1 MEYPS
6 RFKMKRYTSFTLAL
20 ALALSSVAVYAP
32 RFNGAA
38 AFDGD
43 AYAIKGGAVVT
54 VTGATIPK
62 GTVIIRNG
70 LIEAVGADI
79 PIPGDARVIDAT
91 GMTVYPG
98 LIDAY
103 SNVGLGTPT
112 QAPAQGGRGGGAP
125 GPQTPAVPA
134 LAIAAA
140 TTPAQ
145 PAPTP
150 AGQSP
155 ELLASDQLKVTAE
168 TFDQQRSAG
177 ITTALVAPR
186 EGIYQGQSALINL
199 AAAEPE
205 KLIIKN
211 SVSLNVSFGSGRGF
225 GGGGGYPGSLMGV
238 FAFLR
243 QSLLDA
249 QHYKVAWEHYN
260 KNKRGMQRPETDKS
274 LAALQPVIGGQ
285 TPVAFSANSEREI
298 RRAIGLGE
306 EFKLKFMIAGGLQSY
321 EVADFLKQK
330 NVTVLLSL
338 NYPQRPA
345 NIEDPESESL
355 RVLRDRA
362 DAPKSAAALHKAG
375 VRFAFQSGYLA
386 RPSDYI
392 ANAAKAIEAGLPKD
406 EAIKAM
412 TIYPAE
418 IFGVAEQLGSIEKG
432 KIANIVVTSGDL
444 FDRRTQVKH
453 VFVDGKPYEIKAP
466 APTQA
471 GPGGR
476 FGGRGGGG
484 RPGAEAAVTSVAGSW
499 SITSESPQGPIQL
512 TFNIKQEGATI
523 SGEVSSPFGT
533 FPLSG
538 SISGNQLSFTFAAKI
553 QNQEL
558 PVTGK
563 GSIDGDSIR
572 GSLNAMGQDSSFNGT
587 RTPR

>member
-1 MEYPS
+1 ML
-6 RFKMKRYTSFTLAL
+6 KRYSSITLAF
-20 ALALSSVAVYAP
+20 ALALSVVAAYAP
-32 RFNGAA
+32 RVQRAA
-38 AFDGD
+38 TFDGD
-43 AYAIKGGAVVT
+43 AYAIKGGTVVT
-54 VTGATIPK
+54 VTGATIQK

-79 PIPGDARVIDAT
+79 PIPGDVRVIDAT

-103 SNVGLGTPT
+103 TSIGLG
-112 QAPAQGGRGGGAP
+112 
-125 GPQTPAVPA
+125 
-134 LAIAAA
+134 AA

-145 PAPTP
+145 GRRGGGTPAAPVAAPVPAFPGAGASAQPTPTP

-155 ELLASDQLKVTAE
+155 ELMASDQLKVTAE

-199 AAAEPE
+199 GDAAPE

-211 SVSLNVSFGSGRGF
+211 SASLNVSFGTGRGF
-225 GGGGGYPGSLMGV
+225 GGGFPSSLMGV

-249 QHYKVAWEHYN
+249 QHYKTAWEHYN
-260 KNKRGMQRPETDKS
+260 RNKRGMQRPETDKS
-274 LAALQPVIGGQ
+274 LAALQPVINGEM
-285 TPVAFSANSEREI
+285 PVAFAANSEREI
-298 RRAIGLGE
+298 KRAVGLGE
-306 EFKLKFMIAGGLQSY
+306 EFKLKFLIAGGLQSY
-321 EVADFLKQK
+321 QVADFLKQK

-345 NIEDPESESL
+345 NLEDPESESL

-362 DAPKSAAALHKAG
+362 AAPTSAAALSKAG
-375 VRFAFQSGYLA
+375 VRFAFQSGYLS

-392 ANAAKAIEAGLPKD
+392 ANAAKAIEAGLPKE

-444 FDRRTQVKH
+444 FDRRSQVKH
-453 VFVDGKPYEIKAP
+453 VFVDGKPYEVKLP

-471 GPGGR
+471 GPAGRSGGR
-476 FGGRGGGG
+476 GG
-484 RPGAEAAVTSVAGSW
+484 RPGAAADAAGSPISAAGSW

-512 TFNIKQEGATI
+512 TFNIKQENSTI
-523 SGEVSSPFGT
+523 SGEVATPFGT

-538 SISGNQLSFTFAAKI
+538 SISGNELSFAFTAKV
-553 QNQEL
+553 QNQDL

-563 GSIDGDSIR
+563 GSIDGNSIR
-572 GSLNAMGQDSSFNGT
+572 GAISAMGMDSGFSGT

>member
-1 MEYPS
+1 
-6 RFKMKRYTSFTLAL
+6 MKRYSSFTLAF
-20 ALALSSVAVYAP
+20 ALALSTVVIYAP
-32 RFNGAA
+32 QIETAA

-43 AYAIKGGAVVT
+43 AYAIKGGTVVT
-54 VTGATIPK
+54 VTGATIEK
-62 GTVIIRNG
+62 GTVVIRNG

-103 SNVGLGTPT
+103 TNVGLGTATPAT
-112 QAPAQGGRGGGAP
+112 AQGGRGGGP
-125 GPQTPAVPA
+125 TPATPA
-134 LAIAAA
+134 TPAIPGLVIA
-140 TTPAQ
+140 TTAASAQ
-145 PAPTP
+145 PAPRP

-155 ELLASDQLKVTAE
+155 ELMASDQLRVTAE
-168 TFDQQRSAG
+168 TFDQQRSVG

-186 EGIYQGQSALINL
+186 EGIYQGQSVLINL
-199 AAAEPE
+199 GGAEPE

-211 SVSLNVSFGSGRGF
+211 PVSLNVSFGSGRGF
-225 GGGGGYPGSLMGV
+225 GGGGGYPSSLMGV

-249 QHYKVAWEHYN
+249 QHYKASWERYN
-260 KNKRGMQRPETDKS
+260 QNKRGMPRPETDKS
-274 LAALQPVIGGQ
+274 LAALQPVITGQ
-285 TPVAFSANSEREI
+285 MPVAFTANSEREI

-306 EFKLKFMIAGGLQSY
+306 EFGLKFLIAGGQQSY
-321 EVADFLKQK
+321 QVADLLKQK

-345 NIEDPESESL
+345 NLEDPESEAL
-355 RVLRDRA
+355 RVLRERA
-362 DAPKSAAALHKAG
+362 DAPKAAAALHKAG
-375 VRFAFQSGYLA
+375 VRFAFQSGYLN

-392 ANAAKAIEAGLPKD
+392 LNAAKAIESGLPKD

-418 IFGVAEQLGSIEKG
+418 IFGVSEQLGSIEKG
-432 KIANIVVTSGDL
+432 KIANLVVTSGDL
-444 FDRRTQVKH
+444 FDRRSQVKH

-466 APTQA
+466 APAQA

-476 FGGRGGGG
+476 FGGPGGRPGGGG
-484 RPGAEAAVTSVAGSW
+484 RPNPEAMAATVAGGW
-499 SITSESPQGPIQL
+499 TVTSESPQGPIQL
-512 TFNIKQEGATI
+512 TFNLRQEGATI
-523 SGEVSSPFGT
+523 SGEVASPFGT
-533 FPLSG
+533 FPLTG
-538 SISGNQLSFTFAAKI
+538 TINGNELTFAFTAKI
-553 QNQEL
+553 QDQEL

-563 GSIDGDSIR
+563 GSIDGSSIK
-572 GSLNAMGQDSSFNGT
+572 GTMSALGQESHFSGT

>member
-1 MEYPS
+1 
-6 RFKMKRYTSFTLAL
+6 MKRYSSFMLAF
-20 ALALSSVAVYAP
+20 ALALSTVVIYTP
-32 RFNGAA
+32 QIKTAA

-43 AYAIKGGAVVT
+43 AYAIKGATVVT
-54 VTGATIPK
+54 VTGATIDK
-62 GTVIIRNG
+62 GTVVIRNG

-103 SNVGLGTPT
+103 TNAGLGSATPT
-112 QAPAQGGRGGGAP
+112 TGQGARGGGPPAAP
-125 GPQTPAVPA
+125 VPA
-134 LAIAAA
+134 IPGLVIA
-140 TTPAQ
+140 TTATSAQ

-150 AGQSP
+150 SGQSP
-155 ELLASDQLKVTAE
+155 ELLASDQLRITAE
-168 TFDQQRSAG
+168 TFDQQRSVG

-186 EGIYQGQSALINL
+186 EGIYQGQSVLINL
-199 AAAEPE
+199 GAAEPE
-205 KLIIKN
+205 KLIVKN

-225 GGGGGYPGSLMGV
+225 GGGGGYPGSLMGI

-249 QHYKVAWEHYN
+249 QHYKVSWERYN
-260 KNKRGMQRPETDKS
+260 QNKRGMQRPETDKS
-274 LAALQPVIGGQ
+274 LAALQPVINGQ
-285 TPVAFSANSEREI
+285 MPVAFTANSEREI

-306 EFKLKFMIAGGLQSY
+306 EFGLKFMIAGGQQSY
-321 EVADFLKQK
+321 QVADLLKQK

-345 NIEDPESESL
+345 NLEDPESEAL
-355 RVLRDRA
+355 RVLRERA
-362 DAPKSAAALHKAG
+362 EAPKAAAALHKAG
-375 VRFAFQSGYLA
+375 VRFAFQSGYLT

-392 ANAAKAIEAGLPKD
+392 LNAAKAIESGLPKS

-418 IFGVAEQLGSIEKG
+418 IFGVSEQLGSIEKG
-432 KIANIVVTSGDL
+432 KIANLVVTSGDL
-444 FDRRTQVKH
+444 FDRRSQVKH
-453 VFVDGKPYEIKAP
+453 VFVDGKPYEVKAP

-476 FGGRGGGG
+476 FGGPGGRPGGGG
-484 RPGAEAAVTSVAGSW
+484 RPNPEATAATAAGSW
-499 SITSESPQGPIQL
+499 TVTSESPQGPIQL
-512 TFNIKQEGATI
+512 TFNLKQEGATI

-538 SISGNQLSFTFAAKI
+538 TLNSNELTFSFTAKI
-553 QNQEL
+553 QDQEL

-563 GSIDGDSIR
+563 GTIDGSSIK
-572 GSLNAMGQDSSFNGT
+572 GTMSALGQESNFSGA
-587 RTPR
+587 RAPR

>member
-1 MEYPS
+1 
-6 RFKMKRYTSFTLAL
+6 MKRYSSFKLAF
-20 ALALSSVAVYAP
+20 ALALSVLTVWAAFSP
-32 RFNGAA
+32 LTRKAA
-38 AFDGD
+38 AFEGD
-43 AYAIKGGAVVT
+43 AYAIKGGTVVT
-54 VTGATIPK
+54 VTGATIQK

-103 SNVGLGTPT
+103 TNIGLGAPTP
-112 QAPAQGGRGGGAP
+112 APAQGGRGGGPPAP
-125 GPQTPAVPA
+125 PVPA
-134 LAIAAA
+134 NPALGAAA
-140 TTPAQ
+140 GAQ
-145 PAPTP
+145 STPTP
-150 AGQSP
+150 SGQSP
-155 ELLASDQLKVTAE
+155 ELMASDQLKITAE
-168 TFDQQRSAG
+168 TFDQQRSSG

-199 AAAEPE
+199 GDSEPE

-211 SVSLNVSFGSGRGF
+211 PASLNVSFGSGRGF
-225 GGGGGYPGSLMGV
+225 GGGYPSSLMGV

-249 QHYKVAWEHYN
+249 QHYKAAWEHYN
-260 KNKRGMQRPETDKS
+260 RNKRGARRPETDKS
-274 LAALQPVIGGQ
+274 LAALQPVIAGAL
-285 TPVAFSANSEREI
+285 PVAFAANSEREI
-298 RRAIGLGE
+298 KRAIGLGE
-306 EFKLKFMIAGGLQSY
+306 EFGLKFIIAGGLQSY
-321 EVADFLKQK
+321 QVADLLKQK

-345 NIEDPESESL
+345 NLEDPESESL

-362 DAPKSAAALHKAG
+362 AAPTSAAALSKAG
-375 VRFAFQSGYLA
+375 VRFAFQSGYLG

-392 ANAAKAIEAGLPKD
+392 ANAAKAVEAGLPKD

-444 FDRRTQVKH
+444 FDRRTLVKH
-453 VFVDGKPYEIKAP
+453 VFVDGKPYEVKSPPP
-466 APTQA
+466 AQA

-476 FGGRGGGG
+476 FGGRGG
-484 RPGAEAAVTSVAGSW
+484 RPGAASPEASAAGSW

-512 TFNIKQEGATI
+512 TFTLKQEGATI

-538 SISGNQLSFTFAAKI
+538 SLSGNELSFAFTAKI
-553 QNQEL
+553 QDQEV

-563 GSIDGDSIR
+563 GSIDGNSIR
-572 GSLNAMGQDSSFNGT
+572 GSMNAMGNDSNFSGT

>member
-1 MEYPS
+1 
-6 RFKMKRYTSFTLAL
+6 MKRYSSFTLAF
-20 ALALSSVAVYAP
+20 ALALSALAIFAP
-32 RFNGAA
+32 TIRRAA

-43 AYAIKGGAVVT
+43 AYAIKGGTVVT
-54 VTGATIPK
+54 VTGATIQK

-79 PIPGDARVIDAT
+79 PIPGDARVVDAT

-103 SNVGLGTPT
+103 TNIGLGATAPT
-112 QAPAQGGRGGGAP
+112 PAQGGRGGGQPAP
-125 GPQTPAVPA
+125 PVPAIPA
-134 LAIAAA
+134 LASASA
-140 TTPAQ
+140 AQ
-145 PAPTP
+145 PTPTP
-150 AGQSP
+150 SGQSP
-155 ELLASDQLKVTAE
+155 ELMASDQLKVAAE

-199 AAAEPE
+199 GDAAPE

-211 SVSLNVSFGSGRGF
+211 PVSLNVSFGAGRGF
-225 GGGGGYPGSLMGV
+225 GGGYPSSLMCV

-249 QHYKVAWEHYN
+249 QHYKAAWEHYN
-260 KNKRGMQRPETDKS
+260 RNKRGARRPETDKS
-274 LAALQPVIGGQ
+274 LAALQPVIAGAM
-285 TPVAFSANSEREI
+285 PVAFTANSEREI
-298 RRAIGLGE
+298 KRAIGLGE
-306 EFKLKFMIAGGLQSY
+306 EFGLKFIIAGGLQGY
-321 EVADFLKQK
+321 QVADLLKQK

-345 NIEDPESESL
+345 NLEDPESEPL

-362 DAPKSAAALHKAG
+362 AAPTSAAALSKAG
-375 VRFAFQSGYLA
+375 VRFAFQSGYLG

-392 ANAAKAIEAGLPKD
+392 ANAAKAVEAGLSKD

-444 FDRRTQVKH
+444 FDRRSQVKH

-466 APTQA
+466 TQA
-471 GPGGR
+471 GPAGAGGR
-476 FGGRGGGG
+476 FGGRGGG
-484 RPGAEAAVTSVAGSW
+484 RPGAGIAANAD
-499 SITSESPQGPIQL
+499 
-512 TFNIKQEGATI
+512 
-523 SGEVSSPFGT
+523 
-533 FPLSG
+533 
-538 SISGNQLSFTFAAKI
+538 
-553 QNQEL
+553 
-558 PVTGK
+558 
-563 GSIDGDSIR
+563 SIDIQAQTGRLDDQRR
-572 GSLNAMGQDSSFNGT
+572 GHLAVRNLPAQ
-587 RTPR
+587 RIAQRQ

>member
-1 MEYPS
+1 VL
-6 RFKMKRYTSFTLAL
+6 KRYSSFTLAF
-20 ALALSSVAVYAP
+20 ALALSVVVVYAP
-32 RFNGAA
+32 RIHRAA

-43 AYAIKGGAVVT
+43 AYAIKGGTVVT
-54 VTGATIPK
+54 VTGATIQK

-79 PIPGDARVIDAT
+79 PVPADVRVIDAT

-103 SNVGLGTPT
+103 TSIGLGAAT
-112 QAPAQGGRGGGAP
+112 APAQGGRGGGGPAAP
-125 GPQTPAVPA
+125 VASPVQAFPG
-134 LAIAAA
+134 A
-140 TTPAQ
+140 TTSAQ
-145 PAPTP
+145 PTPTP

-155 ELLASDQLKVTAE
+155 ELMASDQLKVTAE

-199 AAAEPE
+199 GDAAPE

-211 SVSLNVSFGSGRGF
+211 SASLNVSFGTGRGF
-225 GGGGGYPGSLMGV
+225 GGGFPSSLMGV

-249 QHYKVAWEHYN
+249 QHYKAAWEHYN
-260 KNKRGMQRPETDKS
+260 RNKRGMQRPETDKS
-274 LAALQPVIGGQ
+274 LAALQPVINGEM
-285 TPVAFSANSEREI
+285 PVAFAANSEREI
-298 RRAIGLGE
+298 KRAIGLGE
-306 EFKLKFMIAGGLQSY
+306 EFKLKFLIAGGLQSY
-321 EVADFLKQK
+321 QVADLLKQK

-345 NIEDPESESL
+345 NLEDPESESL

-362 DAPKSAAALHKAG
+362 AAPTSAAALHKAG
-375 VRFAFQSGYLA
+375 VRFAFQSGYLN

-392 ANAAKAIEAGLPKD
+392 ANAAKAVEAGLPKE

-444 FDRRTQVKH
+444 FDRRSQVKH
-453 VFVDGKPYEIKAP
+453 VFVDGKPFEVK

-471 GPGGR
+471 GAGGAGGR
-476 FGGRGGGG
+476 FGGRGG
-484 RPGAEAAVTSVAGSW
+484 RPSAGAAGPEISAAGNW

-512 TFNIKQEGATI
+512 TFSIKQEDATI
-523 SGEVSSPFGT
+523 SGEVASPFGT

-538 SISGNQLSFTFAAKI
+538 SLSGAELSFAFTAKV
-553 QNQEL
+553 QNQDL

-563 GSIDGDSIR
+563 GSIDGNSIR
-572 GSLNAMGQDSSFNGT
+572 GTITAMGQDASFSGT

>member
-1 MEYPS
+1 
-6 RFKMKRYTSFTLAL
+6 MKRYSSFTLTFAM
-20 ALALSSVAVYAP
+20 ALSVLSVWAVFAP
-32 RFNGAA
+32 TIRRAA

-43 AYAIKGGAVVT
+43 AYAIKGGTVVT
-54 VTGATIPK
+54 VTGATIQK

-103 SNVGLGTPT
+103 TNVGLGAAAPTPE
-112 QAPAQGGRGGGAP
+112 PGVRRGGAP
-125 GPQTPAVPA
+125 PQPAPA
-134 LAIAAA
+134 NPAPAIA
-140 TTPAQ
+140 TTTSPAQ
-145 PAPTP
+145 PTPTP
-150 AGQSP
+150 VGHSP
-155 ELLASDQLKVTAE
+155 ELMASDQLKVTAE
-168 TFDQQRSAG
+168 TFDQQRGAG

-186 EGIYQGQSALINL
+186 EGIYQGQSVLINL
-199 AAAEPE
+199 GAAEPD

-211 SVSLNVSFGSGRGF
+211 PVSLNVSFGSGRGF
-225 GGGGGYPGSLMGV
+225 GGGFPSSLMGV

-243 QSLLDA
+243 QSMLDA

-260 KNKRGMQRPETDKS
+260 RNKRGMQRPESDKS
-274 LAALQPVIGGQ
+274 LAALQPVINGQ
-285 TPVAFSANSEREI
+285 LPVAFSANSEREI
-298 RRAIGLGE
+298 KRAIGLGE
-306 EFKLKFMIAGGLQSY
+306 EFGLKFMIAGGLQSY
-321 EVADFLKQK
+321 QIADLLKQK
-330 NVTVLLSL
+330 NITVLLSL

-345 NIEDPESESL
+345 NIEDPESEPL

-375 VRFAFQSGYLA
+375 VRFAFQSGYLN

-418 IFGVAEQLGSIEKG
+418 IFGVSEQLGSIEKG

-453 VFVDGKPYEIKAP
+453 VFVDGKSYEVKPPAP
-466 APTQA
+466 AQG

-476 FGGRGGGG
+476 FGGRGG
-484 RPGAEAAVTSVAGSW
+484 RPGAESPAVSAAGSW
-499 SITSESPQGPIQL
+499 AVTSESPQGPIQL

-523 SGEVSSPFGT
+523 SGEVTSPFGT

-538 SISGNQLSFTFAAKI
+538 TLSGNELSFAFTAKI
-553 QNQEL
+553 QDQEL
-558 PVTGK
+558 AVTGK
-563 GSIDGDSIR
+563 GSIDGNSIR
-572 GSLNAMGQDSSFNGT
+572 GTITAMGNEANFS
-587 RTPR
+587 

>member
-1 MEYPS
+1 
-6 RFKMKRYTSFTLAL
+6 MKRYSSFTLAF
-20 ALALSSVAVYAP
+20 ALALSVVAVYAP
-32 RFNGAA
+32 RLNSAA

-43 AYAIKGGAVVT
+43 AYAIKGGTVVT
-54 VTGATIPK
+54 VTGATIQK
-62 GTVIIRNG
+62 GTVIIRKG

-79 PIPGDARVIDAT
+79 PIPADARVIDAT

-98 LIDAY
+98 LIDA
-103 SNVGLGTPT
+103 NTNIGLGAT
-112 QAPAQGGRGGGAP
+112 APAAAQGGRGGGQPATP
-125 GPQTPAVPA
+125 GPANPA
-134 LAIAAA
+134 LAITGQ

-145 PAPTP
+145 STPTP

-155 ELLASDQLKVTAE
+155 ELMASDQLKVTAE

-177 ITTALVAPR
+177 VTTALVAPR
-186 EGIYQGQSALINL
+186 EGIYQGQSVLINL
-199 AAAEPE
+199 GGAEPE
-205 KLIIKN
+205 KLIVKN
-211 SVSLNVSFGSGRGF
+211 SVTLNVSFGSGRGF

-243 QSLLDA
+243 QSMLDA
-249 QHYKVAWEHYN
+249 QHYKAAWEHYSR
-260 KNKRGMQRPETDKS
+260 NKRGTQRPETDKS
-274 LAALQPVIGGQ
+274 LAALQPVIAGAL
-285 TPVAFSANSEREI
+285 PVAFTANSEREI

-306 EFKLKFMIAGGLQSY
+306 EFGLKFMISGGMQSNQ
-321 EVADFLKQK
+321 VADLLKQK
-330 NVTVLLSL
+330 NLTVLLSL

-345 NIEDPESESL
+345 NLEDPESEPL
-355 RVLRDRA
+355 RVLRERA

-375 VRFAFQSGYLA
+375 VRFAFQSGYLN

-418 IFGVAEQLGSIEKG
+418 IFGVSEQLGSIEKG

-453 VFVDGKPYEIKAP
+453 VFVDGKSYEVKPPAP
-466 APTQA
+466 AQA

-476 FGGRGGGG
+476 FGGRGG
-484 RPGAEAAVTSVAGSW
+484 RPGAESPALSAAGSW
-499 SITSESPQGPIQL
+499 SVTSESPQGPIQL

-523 SGEVSSPFGT
+523 SGEVTSPFGT

-538 SISGNQLSFTFAAKI
+538 TLSGNELSFAFTAKI
-553 QNQEL
+553 QDQEFA
-558 PVTGK
+558 VTGK
-563 GSIDGDSIR
+563 GSIDGNSIR
-572 GSLNAMGQDSSFNGT
+572 GSITAMGNEANFSGT

>member
-1 MEYPS
+1 
-6 RFKMKRYTSFTLAL
+6 MKRYSSFTLAF
-20 ALALSSVAVYAP
+20 ALALSAVTAIAPLIRRAVA
-32 RFNGAA
+32 FE
-38 AFDGD
+38 GD
-43 AYAIKGGAVVT
+43 AYAIKGGTVVT
-54 VTGATIPK
+54 VTGATIQK

-103 SNVGLGTPT
+103 TNIGLGAPAPT
-112 QAPAQGGRGGGAP
+112 PAQGGRGGGQP
-125 GPQTPAVPA
+125 PPPPVPA
-134 LAIAAA
+134 IPALGGASG
-140 TTPAQ
+140 AQ

-150 AGQSP
+150 SGQSP
-155 ELLASDQLKVTAE
+155 ELMASDHLKVTAE

-199 AAAEPE
+199 GDAAPE

-211 SVSLNVSFGSGRGF
+211 PASLNVSFGTGRGF
-225 GGGGGYPGSLMGV
+225 GGGYPSSLMGV

-249 QHYKVAWEHYN
+249 QHYKAAWEHYN
-260 KNKRGMQRPETDKS
+260 RNKRGAPRPETDKS
-274 LAALQPVIGGQ
+274 LTALQPVIAGAL
-285 TPVAFSANSEREI
+285 PVAFAANSEREI
-298 RRAIGLGE
+298 KRAIGLGE
-306 EFKLKFMIAGGLQSY
+306 EFGLKFMIAGGLQGY
-321 EVADFLKQK
+321 QVADLLKQK

-345 NIEDPESESL
+345 NLEDPESESL

-362 DAPKSAAALHKAG
+362 AAPTSAAALSKAG
-375 VRFAFQSGYLA
+375 VRFAFQSGYLG

-432 KIANIVVTSGDL
+432 KIANLVVTSGDL

-453 VFVDGKPYEIKAP
+453 VFVDGKPYEVKP
-466 APTQA
+466 PTPTQA

-476 FGGRGGGG
+476 FGGRGG
-484 RPGAEAAVTSVAGSW
+484 RPGAETAAASAAGSW
-499 SITSESPQGPIQL
+499 SITSESPQGPVQL
-512 TFNIKQEGATI
+512 TLTLRQEGATI

-538 SISGNQLSFTFAAKI
+538 SLSGAELSFAFTAKI
-553 QNQEL
+553 QDQEVA
-558 PVTGK
+558 VTGK
-563 GSIDGDSIR
+563 GSIDGNSIR
-572 GSLNAMGQDSSFNGT
+572 GSMNAMGHDSNFSGT

>member
-1 MEYPS
+1 VL
-6 RFKMKRYTSFTLAL
+6 KRYSSIMLAFAL
-20 ALALSSVAVYAP
+20 AFSAVAIYAP
-32 RFNGAA
+32 RVQRA

-43 AYAIKGGAVVT
+43 AYAIKGGTVVT
-54 VTGATIPK
+54 VTGATIQK
-62 GTVIIRNG
+62 GTVIIRGG

-103 SNVGLGTPT
+103 TNIGLGAAST
-112 QAPAQGGRGGGAP
+112 APAQGGRGGGAP
-125 GPQTPAVPA
+125 AQTAPAPAV
-134 LAIAAA
+134 AAA

-155 ELLASDQLKVTAE
+155 ELMASDQLKITAE

-177 ITTALVAPR
+177 VTTALVAPR

-199 AAAEPE
+199 GDAAPE

-211 SVSLNVSFGSGRGF
+211 SASLNVSFGTGRGF
-225 GGGGGYPGSLMGV
+225 GGGFPSSLMGV

-249 QHYKVAWEHYN
+249 QHYKAAWEQYN
-260 KNKRGMQRPETDKS
+260 RNKRGTPRPETDKS
-274 LAALQPVIGGQ
+274 LAALQPVIKGE
-285 TPVAFSANSEREI
+285 TPVIFAANSEREI
-298 RRAIGLGE
+298 KRAIGLGE
-306 EFKLKFMIAGGLQSY
+306 EFNLKFIIAGGLQSY
-321 EVADFLKQK
+321 QVADALKQK

-345 NIEDPESESL
+345 NLEDPESESL
-355 RVLRDRA
+355 RTLRDRA
-362 DAPKSAAALHKAG
+362 AAPTSAAVLSKAG
-375 VRFAFQSGYLA
+375 VRFAFQSGYLG

-392 ANAAKAIEAGLPKD
+392 ANAAKAVEAGLPKE

-444 FDRRTQVKH
+444 FDRRSQVKH
-453 VFVDGKPYEIKAP
+453 VFVDGRPYEVKS
-466 APTQA
+466 PTQA
-471 GPGGR
+471 GSGGPGGR
-476 FGGRGGGG
+476 PGGRGG
-484 RPGAEAAVTSVAGSW
+484 RPGGAGAASSTGPAVSVAGTW
-499 SITSESPQGPIQL
+499 SITSESPQGPVQL
-512 TFNIKQEGATI
+512 TFNLKQEDSTI
-523 SGEVSSPFGT
+523 SGEVTSPFGT

-538 SISGNQLSFTFAAKI
+538 SLSGNELSFAFTAKLQDQDI
-553 QNQEL
+553 

-563 GSIDGDSIR
+563 GSIDGNSIR
-572 GSLNAMGQDSSFNGT
+572 GTINAMGQDAGFSGA

>member
-1 MEYPS
+1 
-6 RFKMKRYTSFTLAL
+6 MKRYYSLTLAF
-20 ALALSSVAVYAP
+20 ALALSALAIFAP
-32 RFNGAA
+32 TIRRAA

-43 AYAIKGGAVVT
+43 AYAIKGGTVVT
-54 VTGATIPK
+54 VTGATIQK

-103 SNVGLGTPT
+103 TNIGLGAPAPT
-112 QAPAQGGRGGGAP
+112 PAQGGRGGGPPAP
-125 GPQTPAVPA
+125 PVPAIPA
-134 LAIAAA
+134 LAITAP
-140 TTPAQ
+140 TSGAQ
-145 PAPTP
+145 PTPTP

-155 ELLASDQLKVTAE
+155 ELMASDQLKVTAE
-168 TFDQQRSAG
+168 TFDQQRSVG
-177 ITTALVAPR
+177 ITTALVVPR

-199 AAAEPE
+199 GDEAPE

-211 SVSLNVSFGSGRGF
+211 PASLNVTFGTGRGF
-225 GGGGGYPGSLMGV
+225 GGGYPSSLMGV

-249 QHYKVAWEHYN
+249 QHYKASWEHYN
-260 KNKRGMQRPETDKS
+260 RNKRGARRPETDKS
-274 LAALQPVIGGQ
+274 LAALQPVIAGAL
-285 TPVAFSANSEREI
+285 PVAFTANSEREI
-298 RRAIGLGE
+298 KRAIGLGE
-306 EFKLKFMIAGGLQSY
+306 EFGLKFMIAGGLQSY
-321 EVADFLKQK
+321 QVADLLKQK

-345 NIEDPESESL
+345 NLEDPESEPL

-362 DAPKSAAALHKAG
+362 TAPTSAAALSKAG
-375 VRFAFQSGYLA
+375 VRFAFQSGYLG
-386 RPSDYI
+386 RPTDYI
-392 ANAAKAIEAGLPKD
+392 ANVAKAIEAGLPKD

-444 FDRRTQVKH
+444 FDRRSQVKH
-453 VFVDGKPYEIKAP
+453 VFVDGKPYEIKPPAP
-466 APTQA
+466 AQA

-476 FGGRGGGG
+476 FGGRGG
-484 RPGAEAAVTSVAGSW
+484 RPGAASPEASVAGSW

-538 SISGNQLSFTFAAKI
+538 SLSGAELSFAFTAKI
-553 QNQEL
+553 QDQE
-558 PVTGK
+558 VAVAGK
-563 GSIDGDSIR
+563 GSIDGNSIR
-572 GSLNAMGQDSSFNGT
+572 GSMNAMGHDSNFSGT

>member
-1 MEYPS
+1 
-6 RFKMKRYTSFTLAL
+6 MKRYSSLTLAF
-20 ALALSSVAVYAP
+20 ALALSAVAVYAP
-32 RFNGAA
+32 RFNRAE

-62 GTVIIRNG
+62 GTVIIRKG

-98 LIDAY
+98 LIDSY
-103 SNVGLGTPT
+103 TNIGLGAT
-112 QAPAQGGRGGGAP
+112 APAPGQGGRGGGAP
-125 GPQTPAVPA
+125 GPPAPANPA
-134 LAIAAA
+134 LAIVTT
-140 TTPAQ
+140 TTPTQ
-145 PAPTP
+145 PAATP

-155 ELLASDQLKVTAE
+155 ELMASDQLRVTAE
-168 TFDQQRSAG
+168 TFDQQRGAG

-186 EGIYQGQSALINL
+186 EGIYQGQSVLINL
-199 AAAEPE
+199 GGADPE

-211 SVSLNVSFGSGRGF
+211 PVSLNVAFGGGRGGGGG

-243 QSLLDA
+243 QSMLDA
-249 QHYKVAWEHYN
+249 QHYKVVWELYN
-260 KNKRGMQRPETDKS
+260 QNKRGMQRPETDKS
-274 LAALQPVIGGQ
+274 LAALQPVVAGQ
-285 TPVAFSANSEREI
+285 MPVAFSANSEREI
-298 RRAIGLGE
+298 KRAIGLGE
-306 EFKLKFMIAGGLQSY
+306 EFGLKFMIAGGLQSY
-321 EVADFLKQK
+321 QVADLLKQK
-330 NVTVLLSL
+330 KVTVLLSL

-345 NIEDPESESL
+345 NLEDPESEAL

-362 DAPKSAAALHKAG
+362 EAPKSAASLHKAG
-375 VRFAFQSGYLA
+375 VRFAFQSGYLN

-418 IFGVAEQLGSIEKG
+418 IFGVSEQLGSIEKG
-432 KIANIVVTSGDL
+432 KIANVIVTNGDL

-453 VFVDGKPYEIKAP
+453 VFVDGKPYEIKPP

-476 FGGRGGGG
+476 FGGGRGG
-484 RPGAEAAVTSVAGSW
+484 RPGAEAATMAVAGSW

-512 TFNIKQEGATI
+512 TFNLKQEGVTI
-523 SGEVSSPFGT
+523 SGEVTSPFGT

-538 SISGNQLSFTFAAKI
+538 TLNGAELSFTFTAKV
-553 QNQEL
+553 QDQEV

-563 GSIDGDSIR
+563 GSIDGNSIR
-572 GSLNAMGQDSSFNGT
+572 GSLNAMGQDASFSGT

>member
-1 MEYPS
+1 
-6 RFKMKRYTSFTLAL
+6 MKRYSSFTLAF
-20 ALALSSVAVYAP
+20 ALALSILSAWAIYAP
-32 RFNGAA
+32 RINKASS
-38 AFDGD
+38 FDGD
-43 AYAIKGGAVVT
+43 AYAIKGGTVVT
-54 VTGATIPK
+54 VTGATIQK
-62 GTVIIRNG
+62 GTVVIRNG

-98 LIDAY
+98 LIDAFA
-103 SNVGLGTPT
+103 NIGLGVTTPT
-112 QAPAQGGRGGGAP
+112 PAQGGRGGGQPAP
-125 GPQTPAVPA
+125 PVQA
-134 LAIAAA
+134 LAIAP
-140 TTPAQ
+140 TTAPAQ
-145 PAPTP
+145 PTP
-150 AGQSP
+150 RPSGQSP
-155 ELLASDQLKVTAE
+155 ELMASDQLKVTAE

-199 AAAEPE
+199 GAAEPE

-211 SVSLNVSFGSGRGF
+211 SVSLNVAFGSGRGF
-225 GGGGGYPGSLMGV
+225 GGGYPASLMGV

-249 QHYKVAWEHYN
+249 QHYKTAWEHHN
-260 KNKRGMQRPETDKS
+260 RNKRGTQRPETDKS
-274 LAALQPVIGGQ
+274 LAALQSVIAGEM
-285 TPVAFSANSEREI
+285 PVAFTANSEREI

-306 EFKLKFMIAGGLQSY
+306 EFGLKFMIAGGLQSY
-321 EVADFLKQK
+321 LVPDLLKQK

-345 NIEDPESESL
+345 NLEDPESESL

-362 DAPKSAAALHKAG
+362 DAPKSAAALSKAG
-375 VRFAFQSGYLA
+375 VRFAFQSGYLN
-386 RPSDYI
+386 RPTDYI
-392 ANAAKAIEAGLPKD
+392 ANAAKAVEAGLQKD

-444 FDRRTQVKH
+444 FDRRSQVKH
-453 VFVDGKPYEIKAP
+453 VFIDGKPYEVKPPAP
-466 APTQA
+466 AQA
-471 GPGGR
+471 APGGR
-476 FGGRGGGG
+476 FGGRGG
-484 RPGAEAAVTSVAGSW
+484 RPGSEAAAASAAGSW

-512 TFNIKQEGATI
+512 TFNLKQEGATI
-523 SGEVSSPFGT
+523 SGEVTSPFGT

-538 SISGNQLSFTFAAKI
+538 SLSGNELSFAFTAKI
-553 QNQEL
+553 QDQEL

-563 GSIDGDSIR
+563 GSIDGNSIR
-572 GSLNAMGQDSSFNGT
+572 GAMNAMGQDSNFSGA
-587 RTPR
+587 RTP

>member
-1 MEYPS
+1 
-6 RFKMKRYTSFTLAL
+6 MKRYSSFTLAF
-20 ALALSSVAVYAP
+20 ALALSVLSAWAVFAP
-32 RFNGAA
+32 MIRRAA

-43 AYAIKGGAVVT
+43 AYAIKGGTVVT
-54 VTGATIPK
+54 VTGATIQK

-103 SNVGLGTPT
+103 TNIGLGATAT
-112 QAPAQGGRGGGAP
+112 APAQGGRGGGAP
-125 GPQTPAVPA
+125 AAPAVLAP
-134 LAIAAA
+134 AIAAA

-145 PAPTP
+145 PTPTP

-155 ELLASDQLKVTAE
+155 ELMASDQLKITAE

-199 AAAEPE
+199 GGEAPE

-211 SVSLNVSFGSGRGF
+211 SASLNVSFGTGRGF
-225 GGGGGYPGSLMGV
+225 GGGYPSSLMGV

-249 QHYKVAWEHYN
+249 QHYKTAWEHYN
-260 KNKRGMQRPETDKS
+260 RNKRGMQRPETDKS
-274 LAALQPVIGGQ
+274 LAALQPVITGAM
-285 TPVAFSANSEREI
+285 PVAFTANSEREI
-298 RRAIGLGE
+298 KRAIGLGE
-306 EFKLKFMIAGGLQSY
+306 EFGLKFMIAGGLQSY
-321 EVADFLKQK
+321 QVADLLKQK

-345 NIEDPESESL
+345 NLEDPESEPL

-362 DAPKSAAALHKAG
+362 AAPTSAAALSKAG
-375 VRFAFQSGYLA
+375 VRFAFQSGYLSK
-386 RPSDYI
+386 PSDYM

-444 FDRRTQVKH
+444 FDRRSQVKH
-453 VFVDGKPYEIKAP
+453 VFVDGKPYEVKAP
-466 APTQA
+466 APAQA

-476 FGGRGGGG
+476 FGGRGG
-484 RPGAEAAVTSVAGSW
+484 RPGAASPTVSAAGVW

-512 TFNIKQEGATI
+512 TFNIKQEDATV
-523 SGEVSSPFGT
+523 SGEVASPFGT

-538 SISGNQLSFTFAAKI
+538 SLSGNELSFAFTAKI
-553 QNQEL
+553 QDQE
-558 PVTGK
+558 VVVAGK
-563 GSIDGDSIR
+563 GSIDGNSIR
-572 GSLNAMGQDSSFNGT
+572 GSMNAMGQDAGFSGT

>member
-1 MEYPS
+1 ML
-6 RFKMKRYTSFTLAL
+6 KRYSSIMLAFAL
-20 ALALSSVAVYAP
+20 AFSAVAIYAP
-32 RFNGAA
+32 QGQRAA
-38 AFDGD
+38 AIDGD
-43 AYAIKGGAVVT
+43 AYAIKGGTVVT
-54 VTGATIPK
+54 VTGATIQK

-103 SNVGLGTPT
+103 TSIGLGAAPT
-112 QAPAQGGRGGGAP
+112 APAQGGRGGGAP
-125 GPQTPAVPA
+125 VPPVPATPA

-155 ELLASDQLKVTAE
+155 ELMASDQLKITAE

-199 AAAEPE
+199 GDAAAE

-211 SVSLNVSFGSGRGF
+211 SASLNVSFGTGRGF
-225 GGGGGYPGSLMGV
+225 GGGFPSSLMGV

-249 QHYKVAWEHYN
+249 QHYKAAWEHYN
-260 KNKRGMQRPETDKS
+260 RNKRGTQRPETDKS
-274 LAALQPVIGGQ
+274 LAALQPVIKGEM
-285 TPVAFSANSEREI
+285 PVVFSANSEREI
-298 RRAIGLGE
+298 KRAIGLGE
-306 EFKLKFMIAGGLQSY
+306 EFNLKFIIAGGLQSY
-321 EVADFLKQK
+321 QVADTLKQK

-345 NIEDPESESL
+345 NLEDPESESL
-355 RVLRDRA
+355 RTLRDRA
-362 DAPKSAAALHKAG
+362 AAPTSAAVLSKAG
-375 VRFAFQSGYLA
+375 VRFAFQSGYLS
-386 RPSDYI
+386 RPSEYV
-392 ANAAKAIEAGLPKD
+392 ANAAKAVEAGLSKE

-432 KIANIVVTSGDL
+432 KIANLVVTSGDL
-444 FDRRTQVKH
+444 FDRRSQVKH
-453 VFVDGKPYEIKAP
+453 VFVDGRPYEIK

-476 FGGRGGGG
+476 SGGRGG
-484 RPGAEAAVTSVAGSW
+484 RPGGAGAADSTSPAVSVAGSW
-499 SITSESPQGPIQL
+499 SLTAETSQGPVQL
-512 TFNIKQEGATI
+512 TFNIKQEDSTI
-523 SGEVSSPFGT
+523 SGEVTSPFGT

-538 SISGNQLSFTFAAKI
+538 SLSGNELSFAFTAKI
-553 QNQEL
+553 QDQDV

-563 GSIDGDSIR
+563 GSIDGNSIR
-572 GSLNAMGQDSSFNGT
+572 GTINAMGQDAGFSGA

>member
-1 MEYPS
+1 VL
-6 RFKMKRYTSFTLAL
+6 KRYTSFTLAL
-20 ALALSSVAVYAP
+20 AMALSAVAIYAS
-32 RFNGAA
+32 RVQRAA

-43 AYAIKGGAVVT
+43 AYAIKGGTVVT
-54 VTGATIPK
+54 VTGATIQK
-62 GTVIIRNG
+62 GTIIIRNG

-103 SNVGLGTPT
+103 TSIGLGATTATPG
-112 QAPAQGGRGGGAP
+112 QGGRGGAP
-125 GPQTPAVPA
+125 AAPVAAPVQAFP
-134 LAIAAA
+134 AAA
-140 TTPAQ
+140 AAAQ

-155 ELLASDQLKVTAE
+155 ELLASDQLKITAE

-199 AAAEPE
+199 GAQPTE

-211 SVSLNVSFGSGRGF
+211 SASLNVSFGTGRGF
-225 GGGGGYPGSLMGV
+225 GGGFPSSLMGV

-249 QHYKVAWEHYN
+249 QHYKAAWEHYN
-260 KNKRGMQRPETDKS
+260 RNKRGTQRPETDKS
-274 LAALQPVIGGQ
+274 LAALQPVINGEM
-285 TPVAFSANSEREI
+285 PVAFAANSEREI
-298 RRAIGLGE
+298 KRAIDLGE
-306 EFKLKFMIAGGLQSY
+306 EFKLKFLIAGGLQSY
-321 EVADFLKQK
+321 QVADLLKRK

-345 NIEDPESESL
+345 NLENPESESL
-355 RVLRDRA
+355 RSLRDRA
-362 DAPKSAAALHKAG
+362 AAPTSAAALSKAG

-392 ANAAKAIEAGLPKD
+392 ANAAKAIEAGLPKE

-418 IFGVAEQLGSIEKG
+418 IFGVSEQLGSIEKG
-432 KIANIVVTSGDL
+432 KIANIIVTSGDL
-444 FDRRTQVKH
+444 FDRRSQVKH
-453 VFVDGKPYEIKAP
+453 VFVDGKPYEVKLP

-476 FGGRGGGG
+476 FGGRGG
-484 RPGAEAAVTSVAGSW
+484 RPGGTGATISVAGSW

-512 TFNIKQEGATI
+512 TFNLKQEDATI
-523 SGEVSSPFGT
+523 SGEVASPFGT

-538 SISGNQLSFTFAAKI
+538 SLSGNELSFAFTAKV
-553 QNQEL
+553 QNQDL
-558 PVTGK
+558 AVTGK
-563 GSIDGDSIR
+563 GSIDGNTIR
-572 GSLNAMGQDSSFNGT
+572 GTMNAMGMDSGFSGA

>member
-1 MEYPS
+1 
-6 RFKMKRYTSFTLAL
+6 MKRYSSITLAF
-20 ALALSSVAVYAP
+20 ALALSAVAFYAP
-32 RFNGAA
+32 RINRAA

-43 AYAIKGGAVVT
+43 AYAIKGGTVVT
-54 VTGATIPK
+54 VTGATIQK

-103 SNVGLGTPT
+103 TNIGLGAPA
-112 QAPAQGGRGGGAP
+112 QAPAQGGRGGAQPAP
-125 GPQTPAVPA
+125 PVPA
-134 LAIAAA
+134 I
-140 TTPAQ
+140 TTTTTSAQ

-150 AGQSP
+150 SGRSP
-155 ELLASDQLKVTAE
+155 ELMASDQLKITAE

-199 AAAEPE
+199 GGAEPE

-211 SVSLNVSFGSGRGF
+211 SVSLNVAFGSGRGF

-243 QSLLDA
+243 QSMLDA
-249 QHYKVAWEHYN
+249 QHYKAAWEHYN
-260 KNKRGMQRPETDKS
+260 RNKRGTQRPETDKS
-274 LAALQPVIGGQ
+274 LAALQPVIAGAM
-285 TPVAFSANSEREI
+285 PVAFAANSEREI
-298 RRAIGLGE
+298 RRAIGFGE
-306 EFKLKFMIAGGLQSY
+306 EFSLKFMIAGGLQSY
-321 EVADFLKQK
+321 QIADLLKQK

-345 NIEDPESESL
+345 NLEDPESESL

-362 DAPKSAAALHKAG
+362 DAPKSAAALSKAG
-375 VRFAFQSGYLA
+375 VRFAFQSGYLN
-386 RPSDYI
+386 RPSDYV

-444 FDRRTQVKH
+444 FDRRSQVKH
-453 VFVDGKPYEIKAP
+453 VFVDGKPYEVKQPAP
-466 APTQA
+466 AQA

-476 FGGRGGGG
+476 SGGRGG
-484 RPGAEAAVTSVAGSW
+484 RPGAAGAAVSAAGSW

-512 TFNIKQEGATI
+512 TFTIKQDGATI
-523 SGEVSSPFGT
+523 SGEVTSPFGT

-538 SISGNQLSFTFAAKI
+538 SLSGNELSFAFTAKI
-553 QNQEL
+553 QDQEL

-572 GSLNAMGQDSSFNGT
+572 GSMNAMGMDTNFSGT

>member
-1 MEYPS
+1 ML
-6 RFKMKRYTSFTLAL
+6 KRYFSIMLAVAL
-20 ALALSSVAVYAP
+20 AFSVVAIHAP
-32 RFNGAA
+32 QIRRAA

-43 AYAIKGGAVVT
+43 AYAIKGGTVVT
-54 VTGATIPK
+54 VTGGTIQK
-62 GTVIIRNG
+62 GVVIIRNG

-79 PIPGDARVIDAT
+79 PIPGDARVIDAA

-98 LIDAY
+98 LIDSYA
-103 SNVGLGTPT
+103 SIGLGAAAP
-112 QAPAQGGRGGGAP
+112 APAQGGRGGGAP
-125 GPQTPAVPA
+125 APPVSAP
-134 LAIAAA
+134 AIAAA
-140 TTPAQ
+140 ATPAQ

-150 AGQSP
+150 AGRSP
-155 ELLASDQLKVTAE
+155 ELMASDLLKVTAE
-168 TFDQQRSAG
+168 TFERQRSAG

-199 AAAEPE
+199 GDAEPE

-211 SVSLNVSFGSGRGF
+211 PVSLNVSFGTGRGF
-225 GGGGGYPGSLMGV
+225 GGGFPTSLMGV

-249 QHYKVAWEHYN
+249 QHYKAAWEHYN
-260 KNKRGMQRPETDKS
+260 RNKRGTQRPKTDKS
-274 LAALQPVIGGQ
+274 LAALQPVINGEM
-285 TPVAFSANSEREI
+285 PVIFAANSEREI
-298 RRAIGLGE
+298 KRAISLGE
-306 EFKLKFMIAGGLQSY
+306 EFNLKFIIAGGLQSY
-321 EVADFLKQK
+321 LIADALKQK

-345 NIEDPESESL
+345 NIEDPESEPL

-362 DAPKSAAALHKAG
+362 AAPTSAAALSKAG
-375 VRFAFQSGYLA
+375 VRFAFQSGYLN

-392 ANAAKAIEAGLPKD
+392 ANAAKAIEAGLPKE

-432 KIANIVVTSGDL
+432 KIANIVVVSGDL
-444 FDRRTQVKH
+444 FDRRSQVKH
-453 VFVDGKPYEIKAP
+453 VFVDGKPYEIKPP

-471 GPGGR
+471 GAGGR
-476 FGGRGGGG
+476 RGG
-484 RPGAEAAVTSVAGSW
+484 RPGAASASGAAVSAAGSW
-499 SITSESPQGPIQL
+499 LITSESPQGPIQL
-512 TFNIKQEGATI
+512 TFNIKQEDATI

-538 SISGNQLSFTFAAKI
+538 SLSGNELSFAFTAKL
-553 QNQEL
+553 QNQDI

-563 GSIDGDSIR
+563 GSIDGNSIR
-572 GSLNAMGQDSSFNGT
+572 GAINAMGQDANFSGT
-587 RTPR
+587 RTPRQ